1 MKNII
6 FLFLLSILIGCKES
20 DSTATVI
27 TNEFKLEFLNEVFSD
42 TVDIQILHSKSEL
55 ISNFGRGY
63 MLPPLSMDHDMIK
76 IITGSDFSYR
86 TAYSPE
92 NTDLNELELISNS
105 LLESDTVFIQKQRK
119 SVSTI
124 DLNELSAYG
133 FKIFDIKGMSRNNF
147 SYENI
152 LQSADSI
159 NQKTGNYSFLK
170 FTIPIFNKEKNLAY
184 MRLQKGSSQ
193 SAIILEK
200 TNNRWKR
207 KTLLYG
213 LLE

>member
-1 MKNII
+1 MKKLI

-63 MLPPLSMDHDMIK
+63 MSPPLSMDHDMIK
-76 IITGSDFSYR
+76 TITGSDFSYR
-86 TAYSPE
+86 TTYSPE

-105 LLESDTVFIQKQRK
+105 LSEPDTAFIQKQRK

-124 DLNELSAYG
+124 DLKELSAYG

-159 NQKTGNYSFLK
+159 NQKTDNYSFFKIHNPNNALK
-170 FTIPIFNKEKNLAY
+170 
-184 MRLQKGSSQ
+184 
-193 SAIILEK
+193 
-200 TNNRWKR
+200 
-207 KTLLYG
+207 
-213 LLE
+213 